1 MNYTSLDDA
10 YKIYHTNSNTYGG
23 SITYN
28 PTCIYCSNSS
38 SNALMQSRDGG
49 SFRQCKKC
57 RKNFRA
63 NIVNK
68 PINNLSYS
76 TQHLHGTN

>member
-38 SNALMQSRDGG
+38 SNALMQSRGRR
-49 SFRQCKKC
+49 F
-57 RKNFRA
+57 
-63 NIVNK
+63 I
-68 PINNLSYS
+68 
-76 TQHLHGTN
+76 